1 MNTSLRSVQ
10 AVRRNRSSIK
20 EQKLANKKFKLIIM
34 SKKLF
39 FGMIAFVFFNTVSFG
54 QTKDEKAVADAVEQL
69 RIGMVDGNKALL
81 EKLTDE
87 KLSYGHSGGHI
98 DDKKEF
104 VDKLTNGSSDF
115 VTIDLSEQT
124 ISISDKVAIVR
135 HTLNAKTND
144 GGKPAEVHLKVL
156 LIWQKGKGGWKL
168 LARQAIK
175 ITQ

>member
-1 MNTSLRSVQ
+1 M
-10 AVRRNRSSIK
+10 
-20 EQKLANKKFKLIIM
+20 
-34 SKKLF
+34 
-39 FGMIAFVFFNTVSFG
+39 
-54 QTKDEKAVADAVEQL
+54 ADAVEQL
-69 RIGMVDGNKALL
+69 RNAMVNGDKALL
-81 EKLTDE
+81 QKLTEE

-124 ISISDKVAIVR
+124 ISISDKVAVVR

-144 GGKPAEVHLKVL
+144 GGKPGEVHLKVL
-156 LIWQKGKGGWKL
+156 LIWQKGKDGWKL

-175 ITQ
+175 LTQ

>member
-1 MNTSLRSVQ
+1 ML
-10 AVRRNRSSIK
+10 
-20 EQKLANKKFKLIIM
+20 KKIVT
-34 SKKLF
+34 
-39 FGMIAFVFFNTVSFG
+39 IAFAFLCISTISFS
-54 QTKDEKAVADAVEQL
+54 QTKDEKEIADVSEQL
-69 RIGMVDGNKALL
+69 RMGMLNGDRAIL
-81 EKLTDE
+81 EKLTSE

-104 VDKLTNGSSDF
+104 VEKLASGSSDF
-115 VTIDLSEQT
+115 VTIDITEQT

-144 GGKPAEVHLKVL
+144 GGKPGEAHLKVM
-156 LIWQKGKGGWKL
+156 LIWQKQKGGWKL

>member
-1 MNTSLRSVQ
+1 
-10 AVRRNRSSIK
+10 
-20 EQKLANKKFKLIIM
+20 M

-39 FGMIAFVFFNTVSFG
+39 IATITFIFFYTFSFG

-69 RIGMVDGNKALL
+69 RNAMVNGDKTVL
-81 EKLTDE
+81 EKLTSE

-98 DDKKEF
+98 DDHKEF
-104 VDKLTNGSSDF
+104 VGKLASGASDF
-115 VTIDLSEQT
+115 VTIELSEQT

-144 GGKPAEVHLKVL
+144 GGKPGEAHLKVL
-156 LIWQKGKGGWKL
+156 LIWQKEKGGWKL

-175 ITQ
+175 VTQ